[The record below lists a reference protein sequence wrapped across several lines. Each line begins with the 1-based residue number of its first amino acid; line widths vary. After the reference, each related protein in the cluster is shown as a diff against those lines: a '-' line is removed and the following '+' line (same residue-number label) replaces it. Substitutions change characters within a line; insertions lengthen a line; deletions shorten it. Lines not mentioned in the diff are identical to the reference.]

1 MNLTMIFKICF
12 QETSYIISVHRPKTP
27 PVSTISC
34 HAVDG
39 SPIKP
44 ETLMNWEKQPVP
56 QYDHQVNI
64 CIYFLAT
71 FLTV

>member
-12 QETSYIISVHRPKTP
+12 QETSYIISVDRPKTP

-56 QYDHQVNI
+56 QYDHQVNNL
-64 CIYFLAT
+64 FL
-71 FLTV
+71 FLTNFSIV